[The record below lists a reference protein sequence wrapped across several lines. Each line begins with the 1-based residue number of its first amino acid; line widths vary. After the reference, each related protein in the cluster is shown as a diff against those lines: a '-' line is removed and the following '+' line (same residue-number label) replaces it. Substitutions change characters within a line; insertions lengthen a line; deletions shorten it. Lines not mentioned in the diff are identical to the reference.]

1 MYERLAWRP
10 RGVVHSVPL
19 LFAALEGLLARAPRE
34 AIGPGDRVVIFS
46 DLHMGSGGSRDDFLP
61 NAALLQ
67 AALERYYLAGHY
79 RLILNGDV
87 EELQRCHLPDIRRHW
102 APFYALL
109 AEFARRDRLERIVG
123 NHDAELALRQDPFPA
138 PRLLEGLRLELD
150 GNSLFLFHGHQ
161 ASLLQTRFL
170 GLSAAALRYVA
181 NPLGIR
187 SWSVSRSN
195 PRRFRVERRV
205 YSFAH
210 RRRVLA
216 LIGHTHRPLFE
227 SLSKLDVL
235 RFRIERLCRE
245 LSEGHGKRRKRL
257 EADLLADKADLER
270 LLNKRGRAEDASAT
284 LYTSP
289 LMVPCLFNSG
299 CCIGKRGLTGIEIA
313 GGRIAL
319 VHWFDRT
326 RSERY
331 LGESERATERR
342 SDRAARQ
349 TDRIVRRADRT
360 AQPLPGTPYFRVS
373 LQEDTLAYLFTR
385 IRLLA

>member
-1 MYERLAWRP
+1 VR
-10 RGVVHSVPL
+10 HSAPVIA
-19 LFAALEGLLARAPRE
+19 AALEGLLTRAPRE
-34 AIGPGDRVVIFS
+34 TIGPGDRIVVFS

-61 NAALLQ
+61 NAALLH
-67 AALERYYLAGHY
+67 AALERYYLPARY

-87 EELQRCHLPDIRRHW
+87 EELERYNLPDIRRRW

-109 AEFARRDRLERIVG
+109 AEFARRGRLERIVG
-123 NHDAELALRQDPFPA
+123 NHDAELALRRDPFPA
-138 PRLLEGLRLELD
+138 LRLLEGLSLELD

-161 ASLLQTRFL
+161 ASLLQTYFL
-170 GLSAAALRYVA
+170 GLSAVALRYVA
-181 NPLGIR
+181 NPLGIH
-187 SWSVSRSN
+187 SWSVSRSSL
-195 PRRFRVERRV
+195 RKFRVEKRV

-210 RRRVLA
+210 RRQVLA

-227 SLSKLDVL
+227 SLSKLDAL

-245 LSEGHGKRRKRL
+245 LSESRGPRRKRL
-257 EADLLADKADLER
+257 EADLLAVKADLER
-270 LLNKRGRAEDASAT
+270 LLGKRGRADDASAT

-289 LMVPCLFNSG
+289 LLVPCLFNSG

-319 VHWFDRT
+319 VHWFDRA

-331 LGESERATERR
+331 LAEGERAAARPVGGVAR
-342 SDRAARQ
+342 QGRKAAVQADRA
-349 TDRIVRRADRT
+349 
-360 AQPLPGTPYFRVS
+360 AQPLPGTPYYRVA

-385 IRLLA
+385 IRLLV